1 MGGFA
6 TTLTR
11 AGGTGACRPLA
22 GHATQPE
29 ERAMSAITETLSATA
44 CPSWC
49 HAHTPDT
56 DGSNGF
62 QRLALERDG
71 LSVEVVGP
79 WEDCQGA

>member
-1 MGGFA
+1 
-6 TTLTR
+6 
-11 AGGTGACRPLA
+11 
-22 GHATQPE
+22 
-29 ERAMSAITETLSATA
+29 MSAITETLSATA

-56 DGSNGF
+56 DGSDGF